1 MKKAKFVLSKS
12 KLLEQYNKIEKIC
25 DITSYSSKT
34 NPLITKILEEETNC
48 WFSIHLKNELKNIKD
63 KSRVLFL
70 AQGWNQNTIQ
80 ELVSLNINKFV
91 IDNESDLDE
100 LLRFLNNNNKKIILF
115 LRIKLRE
122 NTIKTEKY
130 FVFGMN
136 SEVINKRIKELKKN
150 SKILKLGLHFHRKT
164 QNMGEWDLKYEISNL
179 IEAEVLKMIDYIN
192 IGGGIPSNYANTNED
207 VIKSIFNKIKE
218 FDGWLKSKNVDL
230 ILEPGRYISA
240 PSCKL
245 IAYIKCIHDNNIIIN
260 ASVYNSDLDALIVPV
275 KLIVEG
281 ELSKNQG
288 KPYVIKGITPC
299 SMDLFRYRV
308 YLKNPKLGEALTFLN
323 AGAYN
328 FTTDFCDLEKLETEI
343 VD

>member
-25 DITSYSSKT
+25 NIISYSSKT
-34 NPLITKILEEETNC
+34 NPIITKILEEKTDC
-48 WFSIHLKNELKNIKD
+48 WFSIHLKNELKNVKA

-70 AQGWNQNTIQ
+70 AQGWDQNLIQ
-80 ELVSLNINKFV
+80 ELFDFGINKFV
-91 IDNESDLDE
+91 IDNESDLEE
-100 LLRFLNNNNKKIILF
+100 LLRFLDKNDEKIILF
-115 LRIKLRE
+115 LRMKLRE

-136 SEVINKRIKELKKN
+136 HEIINKRIKELKNN

-164 QNMGEWDLKYEISNL
+164 QNISEWDLKYEISNI
-179 IEAEVLKMIDYIN
+179 IEDEVLEIIDYIN

-207 VIKSIFNKIKE
+207 VIKSVFDKIKE
-218 FDGWLKSKNVDL
+218 LRGWLKNKNIEL
-230 ILEPGRYISA
+230 IIEPGRYISA
-240 PSCKL
+240 SSCKL
-245 IAYIKCIHDNNIIIN
+245 ITHIKCIHEKNIIVN

-281 ELSKNQG
+281 ELPKNQG
-288 KPYVIKGITPC
+288 HPYVIKGITPC

-308 YLKNPKLGEALTFLN
+308 YLNNPKVGDDLIFLN

-343 VD
+343 ID